1 MMRRLVALVGV
12 WLVLG
17 LAACIGSRSD
27 LVDDGTFD
35 AGERDVSADRDAG
48 RDARLD
54 SGRDVQYV
62 PRGVRC
68 VRDGGPPNPFVLD
81 GGVGLDASDEAGD
94 IGLPQAV
101 SAGGPLL
108 RLPVFVPIT
117 FKDDADGTA
126 DELEDFIAS
135 VGCTEYWNEIAR
147 DYGVGA
153 GVTGP
158 PVRVPD
164 PAWAQIDDTQLA
176 KWLKDRLDQKD
187 PLFPQPTDDTL
198 YVIFLP
204 ESTTVTL
211 QGSQSCQ
218 EFGAYHYNT
227 RLASGRK
234 VAYATVPRC
243 SGFGG
248 SGLDVVTAPATHE
261 LIEAVTD
268 PYPSLAPAHTRT
280 DDVHL
285 AWSIFAGGEV
295 SDLCEFNSNE
305 FLTPASYPWSV
316 ARSWS
321 NKEASLEHDPC
332 VPAEGDPWA
341 TALPAQPD
349 IIHYYSSI
357 AMRGIRLGPGGSRTV
372 PLRIAGT
379 GSAQITVGAVDGS
392 KLGGGPT
399 RLNLSISPS
408 TANIGETVGLTV
420 QKLSSSQSGVEVFML
435 RVQVGGRE
443 IVSWGA
449 VGAQ

>member
-1 MMRRLVALVGV
+1 MTRKSLALLGV
-12 WLVLG
+12 WLILG
-17 LAACIGSRSD
+17 LGACIGSRSD
-27 LVDDGTFD
+27 LFDDGTFEAGAPD
-35 AGERDVSADRDAG
+35 ASVVRDAG
-48 RDARLD
+48 RDVRPD
-54 SGRDVQYV
+54 TGRDVQYV
-62 PRGVRC
+62 PRGLRC
-68 VRDGGPPNPFVLD
+68 VRDGGPPDPFVLD
-81 GGVGLDASDEAGD
+81 GGVLLDASGEAGD

-108 RLPVFVPIT
+108 RLPVFVPVT
-117 FKDDADGTA
+117 FKDDLDGTA

-153 GVTGP
+153 GVSGP

-164 PAWAQIDDTQLA
+164 LAWPKIDDTELA
-176 KWLKDRLDQKD
+176 KWLKDKLDKKD
-187 PLFPQPTDDTL
+187 PLFPPPTDDTL

-211 QGSQSCQ
+211 QGSASCQ

-227 RLASGRK
+227 RLGSGRK
-234 VAYATVPRC
+234 VAYAIVPRC

-280 DDVHL
+280 DDAHL

-305 FLTPASYPWSV
+305 FLTPAGYPWSV

-321 NKEASLEHDPC
+321 NKESSLGRDPC

-341 TALPAQPD
+341 TALAAQPD

-357 AMRGIRLGPGGSRTV
+357 ALRGIRLASGAAATV

-379 GSAQITVGAVDGS
+379 GSGPVTVSAVDGS
-392 KLGGGPT
+392 KLQGGPT

-408 TANIGETVGLTV
+408 NANIGETVGLTIN
-420 QKLSSSQSGVEVFML
+420 KLSNAQGGVELFML
-435 RVQVGGRE
+435 RVNVGGRQV
-443 IVSWGA
+443 VSWGA